1 LGVVANVLLLD
12 ALPSAPGAAMALQ
25 SAGMEVGWGTGAAL
39 AGGLLAIGGY
49 GAVYS
54 GLGLVLPLGPIP
66 LAARAR
72 RRAAA
77 PGPRSAN
84 APAG

>member
-1 LGVVANVLLLD
+1 
-12 ALPSAPGAAMALQ
+12 MALQ
-25 SAGMEVGWGTGAAL
+25 SAGMEVGWGVGAAL

-49 GAVYS
+49 GAVYT
-54 GLGLVLPLGPIP
+54 GLGLVLPLGLIP
-66 LAARAR
+66 LVARAR

-77 PGPRSAN
+77 PGSTN